1 MSSSSRVIHSRSKAN
16 LQVVTHPLTR
26 SLGNSLTHSFTY
38 YSHNVYSSEITF
50 VPVGNQE
57 ELFPNG
63 IRPVHDDILIAV
75 LRPGQEINFEAHAV
89 KGNSLTSLT
98 YFLTYL
104 LTHLLTQESVR
115 IMPNSVQLPLHR
127 IVYYLKSYFL
137 TVLSLVKTLLP
148 CRKCVRWVCLI
159 LRISKVSPSLT
170 HSLSHT
176 HNYLLAVDS

>member
-26 SLGNSLTHSFTY
+26 SLSNSLTHSYTY
-38 YSHNVYSSEITF
+38 YSYNVYSREITF

-89 KGNSLTSLT
+89 KGNSLTHLLTYSLT
-98 YFLTYL
+98 Y
-104 LTHLLTQESVR
+104 
-115 IMPNSVQLPLHR
+115 LHTR
-127 IVYYLKSYFL
+127 AGIGKDHAKFSPVATASYR
-137 TVLSLVKTLLP
+137 LLP
-148 CRKCVRWVCLI
+148 EIVFPNGPVTGEDAAALQKMCPMGVFDIEDIKGQY
-159 LRISKVSPSLT
+159 LT
-170 HSLSHT
+170 HSLTHT
-176 HNYLLAVDS
+176 QLLTYC